1 MENLYL
7 AAIFSYVHLLTFALY
22 SLNYANIRKQ
32 KHYADNKELFE
43 AMPLSR
49 KITKFSF
56 TFGTIMVLISFWI
69 QTPWLLSFHN
79 QLGLRIFGVILTFS
93 AFLFLKKSLQ
103 NLGKN
108 YSPLFDSHRP
118 GQIVKTGPYHLIRH
132 PVYLANMLILLGYV
146 FSSGSGWVILSTA
159 WGWGYMLRS
168 IIKEDEFLSKE
179 FPEYSD
185 YKKKTW
191 RIIPFV
197 F

>member
-1 MENLYL
+1 M
-7 AAIFSYVHLLTFALY
+7 TFALY

-56 TFGTIMVLISFWI
+56 TFGTIMVLVSFWI
-69 QTPWLLSFHN
+69 QTPWFFSFHN
-79 QLGLRIFGVILTFS
+79 QLSLRIFGLILTFS

-118 GQIVKTGPYHLIRH
+118 GQIVKTGPYRFIRH
-132 PVYLANMLILLGYV
+132 PVYLANMFILLGYV
-146 FSSGSGWVILSTA
+146 FSSGSMWVIISTL

-168 IIKEDEFLSKE
+168 IIKEDAFLSKE
-179 FPEYSD
+179 FPEYIE
-185 YKKKTW
+185 YKKQTW